1 MLAVRLTKPGPIDGS
16 PLQVEQMAVPRPGP
30 GQILLSVRACA
41 VCHTDLHLAEGEIT
55 PRSYPITPGHQV
67 VGIIDAVGHNVE
79 GWKLGDR
86 AGVPWLHGACG
97 TCEACRRGEENLCI
111 AASFTGFH
119 VDGGFAEAMLAD
131 SRFALRLPV
140 GLTDEQAAPLLCA
153 GIIGYR
159 SLRKADVQ
167 AGETVG
173 LIGFGASAHLAI
185 QVARHWGCSVYVFTR
200 GEHHRQLAAQL
211 GAAWCGGVEERPPR
225 ALDRAVLFAPVGG
238 LVPLILEKLRPGG
251 TLAINAIA
259 MSPIPEM
266 AYRLVYGERTLRS
279 IANATRQDGIEF
291 LRLATEIP
299 IHSTIRTYALRDANR
314 ALLDLKAGTIDGA
327 GVLLP

>member
-1 MLAVRLTKPGPIDGS
+1 MLAVRLTKPGPIDRS
-16 PLQVEQMAVPRPGP
+16 PLDTEQMAVPRPGP

-41 VCHTDLHLAEGEIT
+41 VCHTDLHLVEGEIT
-55 PRSYPITPGHQV
+55 PPSYPITPGHQV
-67 VGIIDAVGHNVE
+67 VGIIGAVGHEVE
-79 GWKLGDR
+79 GWKIGDR

-97 TCEACRRGEENLCI
+97 TCEACRRGEENLCT

-119 VDGGFAEAMLAD
+119 VDGGFAEAMLAN
-131 SRFALRLPV
+131 SRFALPLPL
-140 GLTDEQAAPLLCA
+140 GMTDEQAAPLLCA

-159 SLRKADVQ
+159 SLRKADVH

-200 GEHHRQLAAQL
+200 GEHHRRLASQL
-211 GAAWCGGVEERPPR
+211 GAAWCGGVEETAPQP
-225 ALDRAVLFAPVGG
+225 LDRAVLFAPVGG

-266 AYRLVYGERTLRS
+266 PYRLVYGERTLRS
-279 IANATRQDGIEF
+279 VANATRQDGIEF

-299 IHSTIRTYALRDANR
+299 VHSTIRTYGLRDANR
-314 ALLDLKAGTIDGA
+314 ALLDLKAGAIDGA
-327 GVLLP
+327 GVLLT